1 MKKFGWGSGP
11 RPNFKPIRFIRF
23 RFLVFGYLLFLHATS
38 CNQHT
43 AATNTPLHNFFLLF
57 SSPAV
62 RDFRHERSATAT
74 RKTAATQIP
83 IRPRL
88 VMVAGRKTATGFR
101 HIGAMADIKQHCSL
115 DNLWCSIMSWSLFC
129 LYRSFLV
136 RIKTP
141 CHNRAC
147 NLRCIFV
154 ILTHLPM
161 LKRWKWLFLIHFL
174 KTILRM
180 DPTIRKV
187 HKISLCKGEGSSW
200 A

>member
-1 MKKFGWGSGP
+1 MQP
-11 RPNFKPIRFIRF
+11 
-23 RFLVFGYLLFLHATS
+23 
-38 CNQHT
+38 

-57 SSPAV
+57 SSPVV
-62 RDFRHERSATAT
+62 RDFRHEQPPP
-74 RKTAATQIP
+74 ATQIP

-88 VMVAGRKTATGFR
+88 VMAAGWKTATGFR
-101 HIGAMADIKQHCSL
+101 HIDAMVDIKQHCSL

-141 CHNRAC
+141 CHNRTC

-154 ILTHLPM
+154 ILTHLPV
-161 LKRWKWLFLIHFL
+161 LKRWKWLFLIPFL